1 VELFRE
7 RTMMSTVLSPREQGA
22 ARGLRQRLRAL
33 AVVTVAVLVS
43 AGCSGQGGDSVD
55 ERSTSVC
62 DGTLKGQVFATLVG
76 DDGVV
81 SEKTSKFSPA
91 KWTAAGRCELYGKED
106 SVRIDYLWHSDDLDD
121 LDRYRSPNAS
131 TVKSFKVDSAVGYVE
146 KNRAFVAIPCAF
158 EGRSVSR
165 HELLE
170 VEVANMPP
178 SRTLDSGQRETFA
191 SAATIAARYIGGDV
205 FKCAAMHP
213 TESLGSSS
221 PSPSGSAST

>member
-1 VELFRE
+1 
-7 RTMMSTVLSPREQGA
+7 MISTVRNPREPGA
-22 ARGLRQRLRAL
+22 ARGPRQSLRAL
-33 AVVTVAVLVS
+33 AAVTMVVLIS
-43 AGCSGQGGDSVD
+43 AGCSGQDDDGVD
-55 ERSTSVC
+55 VRSTSVC
-62 DGTLKGQVFATLVG
+62 DGHLKGRAFATLVG
-76 DDGVV
+76 DSGVV
-81 SEKTSKFSPA
+81 SEKTSKFSPT

-146 KNRAFVAIPCAF
+146 KNRAFVAIPCAW
-158 EGRSVSR
+158 EGRTVSK

-191 SAATIAARYIGGDV
+191 SAATIAARYLGGEV
-205 FKCAAMHP
+205 FKCAAIHS
-213 TESLGSSS
+213 TESSGSSS

>member
-1 VELFRE
+1 
-7 RTMMSTVLSPREQGA
+7 MPTVLNPRAWGA
-22 ARGLRQRLRAL
+22 ARGPQQRLRTL
-33 AVVTVAVLVS
+33 AAVTVALLVL
-43 AGCSGQGGDSVD
+43 AGCSDQGGDSVD
-55 ERSTSVC
+55 DRSTSVC
-62 DGTLKGQVFATLVG
+62 DGTLKGKAFATLVG

-91 KWTAAGRCELYGKED
+91 KWTAAGRCELYGKAD
-106 SVRIDYLWHSDDLDD
+106 SVRIDYLWHSDDIDN
-121 LDRYRSPNAS
+121 LDRYRLPNAS

-158 EGRSVSR
+158 EGRSVSK

-191 SAATIAARYIGGDV
+191 SAASIAARYIGGEV
-205 FKCAAMHP
+205 FNCAAVHP
-213 TESLGSSS
+213 TDSFGSHS
-221 PSPSGSAST
+221 PSPSGSGST

>member
-1 VELFRE
+1 LELFRE
-7 RTMMSTVLSPREQGA
+7 RALMSTVLNPREPGV
-22 ARGLRQRLRAL
+22 ARGPRPGVRAL
-33 AVVTVAVLVS
+33 AAVTLAVLVS
-43 AGCSGQGGDSVD
+43 AGCSGQGSDGAND
-55 ERSTSVC
+55 RSTSVC

-76 DDGVV
+76 DSGVV
-81 SEKTSKFSPA
+81 SEKTSRFSPT

-121 LDRYRSPNAS
+121 LDRYRSPSAS

-158 EGRSVSR
+158 EGRGVSE

-178 SRTLDSGQRETFA
+178 TRTLDGGQRETFA
-191 SAATIAARYIGGDV
+191 SAAVIAARYIGGEV
-205 FKCAAMHP
+205 FKCAAIHS
-213 TESLGSSS
+213 TGSSA
-221 PSPSGSAST
+221 PSPSGSSST

>member
-1 VELFRE
+1 LVAV
-7 RTMMSTVLSPREQGA
+7 TM
-22 ARGLRQRLRAL
+22 
-33 AVVTVAVLVS
+33 AVLVV

-55 ERSTSVC
+55 DRSTSVC
-62 DGTLKGQVFATLVG
+62 DGKLKGQAFATLVG
-76 DDGVV
+76 DSGVV
-81 SEKTSKFSPA
+81 SEETSKFSPA

-121 LDRYRSPNAS
+121 LDRYRLPNAS

-146 KNRAFVAIPCAF
+146 KNRAFVAIPCAW
-158 EGRSVSR
+158 EGRTVSK

-191 SAATIAARYIGGDV
+191 SAATIAARYLGGEV
-205 FKCAAMHP
+205 FKCAAIQS
-213 TESLGSSS
+213 TESTGSSS